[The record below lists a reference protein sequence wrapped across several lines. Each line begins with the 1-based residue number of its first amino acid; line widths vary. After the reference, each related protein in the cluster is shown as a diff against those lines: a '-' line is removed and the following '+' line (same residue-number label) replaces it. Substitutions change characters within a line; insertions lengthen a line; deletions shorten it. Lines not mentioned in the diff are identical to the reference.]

1 MSSKKTISAK
11 NNTVNIGVK
20 KRIDITIYKGLIFL
34 HINDMFNQKSI
45 SLTEKEYLTLNKET
59 KKIQKKIANAKALL
73 KEQNKKKKSKVED
86 SESEEEEAETE
97 IDTDQE

>member
-1 MSSKKTISAK
+1 MSPKKTISAK
-11 NNTVNIGVK
+11 NNTVNLGLK

-73 KEQNKKKKSKVED
+73 KEQNKKMPRLRFSFGLFCKNFLKNFPS
-86 SESEEEEAETE
+86 
-97 IDTDQE
+97 